1 MRIAVIGAGGVGGY
15 FGAKLARAG
24 NDVAFVA
31 RGVQLAALRAR
42 GLRIESAG
50 GDIALAP
57 VVATDDP
64 STLEPVDVVMLCV
77 KLWDVEAAARQIR
90 PLVAAGGVVIPF
102 QNGIDAHEIVAGIVG
117 SDHVLGGV
125 AYISAAIAE
134 PGVIRHVGSMA
145 RLRVGAFDGGPSDA
159 ARSFVDTAVAAGIEI
174 ELATDI
180 RRALWEKFVFLTA
193 LSGVTSLARAPVGV
207 IRSDPDL
214 RAAFDASVREG
225 IAAGGRE
232 GVALGDAFPAA
243 ALQVLDSLPAEMR
256 TSMQVDLA
264 AGHRLEAP
272 WLCGRVASLARR
284 HGFAAPVN
292 ATIYAALKPYVG
304 APAHGGGV

>member
-15 FGAKLARAG
+15 FGARLARAG

-31 RGVQLAALRAR
+31 RGRHLAALRER
-42 GLRIESAG
+42 GLRVESAG

-64 STLEPVDVVMLCV
+64 STLAPADAVMLCV
-77 KLWDVEAAARQIR
+77 KLWDVESATRQIQ

-102 QNGIDAHEIVAGIVG
+102 QNGIDAPEIVGGIVG
-117 SDHVLGGV
+117 PGHVLGGV

-145 RLRVGAFDGGPSDA
+145 RLRVGAFDGGPADA
-159 ARSFVDTAVAAGIEI
+159 ARRFVDVAVAAGIEI
-174 ELATDI
+174 ELTTDI

-207 IRSDPDL
+207 IRSDPEL
-214 RAAFDASVREG
+214 RATFEAALREVLAVG
-225 IAAGGRE
+225 AAE
-232 GVALGDAFPAA
+232 GVALTEGLPARA
-243 ALQVLDSLPAEMR
+243 MQILDSLPAEMR
-256 TSMQVDLA
+256 SSMQVDLE

-272 WLCGRVASLARR
+272 WLCGRVASLAVR

-292 ATIYAALKPYVG
+292 ATIYAGLKPFVDGPASG
-304 APAHGGGV
+304 ARA